1 VNPAGPKV
9 EVSIQTKG
17 KVFGNDYQGRT
28 TYWSKMQASGF
39 LYGEGQGMA
48 RERKS
53 SIRVEAQAIAARC
66 IS

>member
-39 LYGEGQGMA
+39 LYGEGQGMYDQDVDCA
-48 RERKS
+48 
-53 SIRVEAQAIAARC
+53 
-66 IS
+66 